1 MHNTCNTP
9 ENSILQKPVKAHPNL
24 LLASNQIQLL
34 LLRNQFQKLAVCF
47 RFGFWPEGKAKAET
61 KQGLSTSFL
70 LQDGLLYAQLASF
83 EDMISNRE
91 MPYLDHKLFVLWLL
105 IATFCSLLFA

>member
-9 ENSILQKPVKAHPNL
+9 ENSILQKPAKAPPNL

-47 RFGFWPEGKAKAET
+47 RLSAFGFWPEGKSK
-61 KQGLSTSFL
+61 S
-70 LQDGLLYAQLASF
+70 
-83 EDMISNRE
+83 
-91 MPYLDHKLFVLWLL
+91 
-105 IATFCSLLFA
+105 